1 MFKKNI
7 IKFLKFIYTIRII
20 LKKYAFAPLD
30 AAPRKKYVQKAW
42 ERFHEEQMNE
52 SYNLFTTK
60 QILFHTSQSK
70 IKTQI

>member
-30 AAPRKKYVQKAW
+30 AAPRKKYVQKAITVSTNT
-42 ERFHEEQMNE
+42 RCKRNM
-52 SYNLFTTK
+52 
-60 QILFHTSQSK
+60 
-70 IKTQI
+70 